1 LGLVECAGAENMK
14 IKIIE
19 ALMRNLRSADSAVES
34 LRALVA
40 GCANQSDLLNRKL
53 NQMIAGLDNQ
63 SDLFNRKLNE
73 VIAGL
78 NKQSDLLNRKLDQ
91 VIAGLD
97 NQSGLFNRQLDR
109 LTERIAAGYPA
120 RSHDLAN
127 ASTPSSQAL
136 SAPPLR
142 QTNQDPSLLIS
153 EQDYDTA
160 RPNHGARDV
169 RHCPGCVLNH
179 SGPTENPAFLALS
192 RFAEGDCVPEQA
204 WDAVLGETFVEAA
217 SVPHAAQVF
226 ARRSYAE
233 HYLSELDRRHCG
245 HYQPGW
251 VDHEEAFFLYWLVR
265 RLKPRTILQTG
276 VCNGL
281 STAFMMLALAKNGSD
296 GGLRAIDLPPIFD
309 PCDPSWTVEGKV
321 YGGVIPE
328 GKTSG
333 WLVPEAY
340 HERLEIWHGNARD
353 LLPKMVDEVDSI
365 DLFYH
370 DCDHSYDHTMFEFH
384 QAKRKLSKG
393 GLIVAADIG
402 LNAPL
407 WDFADQCGVPSYNFK
422 GSVGVAFF

>member
-1 LGLVECAGAENMK
+1 MK

-19 ALMRNLRSADSAVES
+19 ALMRNLRSADSAAES

-53 NQMIAGLDNQ
+53 NQVIAGLDNQ
-63 SDLFNRKLNE
+63 SDLFNGKLNE

-91 VIAGLD
+91 VITGLD

-109 LTERIAAGYPA
+109 LTERIAAGNPA
-120 RSHDLAN
+120 LSHYFADAP
-127 ASTPSSQAL
+127 TPSSEAV

-142 QTNQDPSLLIS
+142 ETNQDSSLLIS
-153 EQDYDTA
+153 ERDYDTA
-160 RPNHGARDV
+160 RPDYDV
-169 RHCPGCVLNH
+169 RPMRHHPGFVLNH
-179 SGPTENPAFLALS
+179 RRSTENAAFLALN

-217 SVPHAAQVF
+217 LVPHAAQVF
-226 ARRSYAE
+226 ARRTYVE
-233 HYLSELDRRHCG
+233 RYLSELDRRHCA
-245 HYQPGW
+245 HYAPGW
-251 VDHEEAFFLYWLVR
+251 VNHEDALFLYWLVR

-281 STAFMMLALAKNGSD
+281 STAFMVLGLAKNGSD
-296 GGLRAIDLPPIFD
+296 GRLRAIDLPPIFD
-309 PCDPSWTVEGKV
+309 ACDPSWTIEGKA
-321 YGGVIPE
+321 YGFVIPE

-340 HERLEIWHGNARD
+340 HERLEVWNGNAKD

-370 DCDHSYDHTMFEFH
+370 DSGHSYNHTMFEFH
-384 QAKRKLSKG
+384 QAKHKLSKG
-393 GLIVAADIG
+393 GLVVAADIG
-402 LNAPL
+402 LNASL
-407 WDFADQCGVPSYNFK
+407 WDFADQFGVPSYNFK